1 MHYTK
6 ESLQFYE
13 IGHYNNQGGAE
24 MNKTIELTSTE
35 VALIAF
41 ALGALMPDLS
51 EEGIERTVGILG
63 KLNVE

>member
-1 MHYTK
+1 
-6 ESLQFYE
+6 
-13 IGHYNNQGGAE
+13 

-35 VALIAF
+35 IGLIAF